1 MKTIAVIA
9 TLLALFA
16 ISACGVKTS
25 GVRTLGGETYTI
37 TVTDLDDTTAK
48 GTALG
53 LAENHCNEMAKSLL
67 VIKIFKQHQVRYRY
81 DVTFQCVE
89 ADDPRL
95 ENPEYE
101 TIYRS
106 E

>member
-1 MKTIAVIA
+1 MKMIAVTTI
-9 TLLALFA
+9 LLTMFVV
-16 ISACGVKTS
+16 SACGVKTS
-25 GVRTLGGETYTI
+25 GVRTLGGDTYTI
-37 TVTDLDDTTAK
+37 TVNDLDDTTAK

-53 LAENHCNEMAKSLL
+53 LAEHHCNEMSKTLL
-67 VIKIFKQHQVRYRY
+67 VTKIFKQHQVRYRY
-81 DVTFQCVE
+81 DITFQCVD
-89 ADDPRL
+89 ASDPRL